1 MLFVRRLRSM
11 WKPTWNLRKLRLTI
25 SSPAAFNAAETSDRH
40 ARKGEFQG
48 ELAMVSGSSK
58 LDWSEELV
66 TRSQQ
71 GDRDAFGRLVRRYEE
86 RLFNSLL
93 RIVASRGDAEDLV
106 QDAFVQAYLN
116 LAAFRGHCSFYTW
129 LYRIALNLAY
139 SNARRRRV
147 RKALERAREVNED
160 IPAHATASP
169 SARLERA
176 EESEQIRRALAAL
189 SDEHRALLVLRGIEG
204 FDYQTIAEVMH
215 LNPGTVRSRL
225 HRARANFR
233 DNLQRENARTP
244 AADHGSPQQVTPPLA
259 V

>member
-1 MLFVRRLRSM
+1 
-11 WKPTWNLRKLRLTI
+11 
-25 SSPAAFNAAETSDRH
+25 
-40 ARKGEFQG
+40 
-48 ELAMVSGSSK
+48 MVTVNEK

-66 TRSQQ
+66 TRSRQ
-71 GDRDAFGRLVRRYEE
+71 GDQQAYGDLVRRYEQ

-106 QDAFVQAYLN
+106 QEAFVQAYLN
-116 LAAFRGHCSFYTW
+116 LAAFRGNCSFYTW

-147 RKALERAREVNED
+147 RKKLERTREVSED
-160 IPAHATASP
+160 LPADSTASP
-169 SARLERA
+169 SARMERA
-176 EESEQIRRALAAL
+176 EESERIRRALAAL

-233 DNLQRENARTP
+233 DNLQRESSRSGS
-244 AADHGSPQQVTPPLA
+244 ADREPPQPVTPPLA
-259 V
+259 L